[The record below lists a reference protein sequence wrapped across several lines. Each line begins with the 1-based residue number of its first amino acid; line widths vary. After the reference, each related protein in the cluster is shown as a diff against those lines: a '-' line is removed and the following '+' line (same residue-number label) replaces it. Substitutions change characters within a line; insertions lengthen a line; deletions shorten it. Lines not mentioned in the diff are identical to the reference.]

1 MTNLAAIWLVAKREL
16 GERIRA
22 RSFVIITAAIVAISA
37 GGIVAAEYLPDLL
50 DEGPKHLGV
59 TTASPSDSALQE
71 QLAQSATTLA
81 IEVKIDRFP
90 DRSAGEAALRDGK
103 VDALL
108 TGENELVFKST
119 EDESLIALVNRALYT
134 LSLPDVLNHLG
145 LTYEDVRPLVD
156 PQGPAI
162 VLLEPDDKGGANRE
176 ERLIVAQAS
185 AIVIYLA
192 VVLYGQGLLTG
203 VIEEK
208 TSRVVEVLLG
218 TLRPEQLLT
227 GKVLGILAAVLTQ
240 MLAAILG
247 AGFALLIVGASNIPS
262 VALDVALAS
271 CVFFILGLLSY
282 SFLYAMAGATV
293 SRQSE
298 AESAQMPISMI
309 LVALYLLS
317 LTVIPDHP
325 DGVLARILSVLPP
338 TAPIAMPARVAI
350 GHPLPVEIVASVAL
364 MFPWLL
370 AVIWLA
376 ARVYT
381 GAILTSGH
389 RVGLLAAWRSGIEA
403 HRD

>member
-1 MTNLAAIWLVAKREL
+1 MTNLTAVWLVAKREL
-16 GERIRA
+16 SERVRA
-22 RSFVIITAAIVAISA
+22 RSFLIITVAIVAISA

-50 DEGPKHLGV
+50 DEGAKHIGV
-59 TTASPSDSALQE
+59 TTGLPTDNALRE
-71 QLAQSATTLA
+71 QLAQSATALG
-81 IEVKIDRFP
+81 IEVKIDSYP

-103 VDALL
+103 LDALL
-108 TGENELVFKST
+108 AGQNELVFKST
-119 EDESLIALVNRALYT
+119 EDETLIALVNQALYT
-134 LSLPDVLNHLG
+134 LSLPDILNHLN
-145 LTYEDVRPLVD
+145 LTIEDVRPLVD
-156 PQGPAI
+156 PTGPSI
-162 VLLEPDDKGGANRE
+162 VLLEPKDSGGANRN

-203 VIEEK
+203 VVEEK

-218 TLRPEQLLT
+218 TLRPEQLLA
-227 GKVLGILAAVLTQ
+227 GKVLGILASVLTQ

-247 AGFALLIVGASNIPS
+247 ATIALLLVGASNIPS

-271 CVFFILGLLSY
+271 CVFFVLGLLSY

-325 DGVLARILSVLPP
+325 DGPLARILSLLPP

-350 GHPLPVEIVASVAL
+350 GHPLTIELFASVVL
-364 MFPWLL
+364 MVPWLL

-376 ARVYT
+376 ARIYT
-381 GAILTSGH
+381 EAILTSGH

-403 HRD
+403 HPD